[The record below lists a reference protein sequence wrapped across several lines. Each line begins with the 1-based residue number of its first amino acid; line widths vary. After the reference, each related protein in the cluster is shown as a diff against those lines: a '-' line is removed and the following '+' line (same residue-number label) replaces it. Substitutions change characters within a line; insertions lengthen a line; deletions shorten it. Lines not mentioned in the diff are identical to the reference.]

1 MELHLV
7 REDKLLGTLRPY
19 SSDMFWT
26 DCKFEATDEFQKI
39 KPLFDEEL
47 KLVESDE
54 FNVEKWEEIA
64 GKIEDLNLKLISLE
78 DERIIQEFLLHIKDD
93 EARIRM

>member
-1 MELHLV
+1 M

-26 DCKFEATDEFQKI
+26 DCKFEATEEFQKI

-47 KLVESDE
+47 KLVENDE
-54 FNVEKWEEIA
+54 FNAEKWEEVY
-64 GKIEDLNLKLISLE
+64 GKIEGLNLKLINPE
-78 DERIIQEFLLHIKDD
+78 DGRIVEEFLLHIKDG
-93 EARIRM
+93 EARVRM

>member
-1 MELHLV
+1 M

-26 DCKFEATDEFQKI
+26 DCKFEATEEFQKI

-54 FNVEKWEEIA
+54 FEAEKWEEVY
-64 GKIEDLNLKLISLE
+64 GMIEDLNLKLISLE
-78 DERIIQEFLLHIKDD
+78 DGKVIKEFLLHIKDD
-93 EARIRM
+93 EARVRM